1 MQTTQGDPDAP
12 EADNTT
18 DALAAFGLCPDDQAV
33 SAQAARHDKCYLWP
47 CNVATF
53 RLWQGLQT
61 QWRVGGMGQRTG
73 LCYASVTGYLRH
85 VQRIKPKDIT
95 GLFATLQAM
104 ESAALAVWAE
114 SSNK

>member
-1 MQTTQGDPDAP
+1 
-12 EADNTT
+12 
-18 DALAAFGLCPDDQAV
+18 
-33 SAQAARHDKCYLWP
+33 
-47 CNVATF
+47 
-53 RLWQGLQT
+53 
-61 QWRVGGMGQRTG
+61 MGQRTG